1 MNHVNEIDLALLAG
15 DDTGR
20 FRRYSLE
27 RHVRRCP
34 ECQEKVDEFRS
45 LRAELAGHGAELPDL
60 NPSLSSGANP
70 GVTLGA
76 PWSGLAAEMRAN
88 IRLGLEAGECVRETR
103 GIGSRIFGGW
113 SLGLSAAFAC
123 LLLLAGA
130 SFFMHDV
137 RSFPAH
143 PAPLPGISSAETL
156 QSLESTTTGVELR
169 SGSKSFTLLNHE
181 GAVANQTVSAQG
193 AVRSRYVDSGAV
205 TINNVY
211 LE

>member
-1 MNHVNEIDLALLAG
+1 MKHLSEIDLALVAS

-20 FRRYSLE
+20 IRRFSLE

-45 LRAELAGHGAELPDL
+45 LRTDLANYAPELPDL
-60 NPSLSSGANP
+60 SHSLNH
-70 GVTLGA
+70 GVNAGS

-103 GIGSRIFGGW
+103 GIGSRFFGGW

-130 SFFMHDV
+130 SFFMRDV
-137 RSFPAH
+137 RPFPAH
-143 PAPLPGISSAETL
+143 PAPLPGISSAEVMP
-156 QSLESTTTGVELR
+156 SLESTTTGVELR

-181 GAVANQTVSAQG
+181 GTVANQTVSTQG
-193 AVRSRYVDSGAV
+193 AVRSRYVDAGAV
-205 TINNVY
+205 TISEVY

>member
-1 MNHVNEIDLALLAG
+1 MKHLSEIDLALLAG

-20 FRRYSLE
+20 IRRFSLD
-27 RHVRRCP
+27 RHVRRCS
-34 ECQEKVDEFRS
+34 ECQEKVDDFRS
-45 LRAELAGHGAELPDL
+45 LRADLAGHAAELPDL
-60 NPSLSSGANP
+60 SHRVNP
-70 GVTLGA
+70 GVNLGA